1 MNNNATSQE
10 WSHLEPWLISAITV
24 DGLVIS
30 MNIIQ
35 LGLLL
40 RNWRI
45 LDRTEHLLLSLCI
58 SDLIAGI
65 VFFGLDTH
73 SLKYYLVHGK
83 INLTKTEAVVLEC
96 LMVFFILTS
105 NFHIISLAIERL
117 VAVSFPMNYAIFT
130 TLRCKTFTICL
141 VWTLAVLVSPA
152 ITLVSKIYYDQK
164 VENVGGKLIM
174 GGVLLTACLTVFS
187 IYMILVVALIRREQ
201 QMKEIIPE
209 ELHRQLRDR
218 KTTIICLLFGFGFVV
233 CVLPH
238 TIGFFSQ
245 NLYHDSSSLLLA
257 SNHFINPLIYFAKAY
272 VQRRRTMSSNSQS
285 RLIPRDR
292 TFLTEMNGS
301 DS

>member
-1 MNNNATSQE
+1 MSNATSQE
-10 WSHLEPWLISAITV
+10 MTNLEPWLISAIIV

-58 SDLIAGI
+58 SDLISGI
-65 VFFGLDTH
+65 VLFGLDTH
-73 SLKYYLVHGK
+73 SLKYFIVHGE
-83 INLTKTEAVVLEC
+83 INLTRTESFVLEC
-96 LMVFFILTS
+96 FIIFFILSS

-141 VWTLAVLVSPA
+141 VWTLGVLISPA
-152 ITLVSKIYYDQK
+152 VILFNKLYYDK
-164 VENVGGKLIM
+164 KTENKQGKLIM
-174 GGVLLTACLTVFS
+174 GGVLLTACVTVFS
-187 IYMILVVALIRREQ
+187 SYMILVVALIRREQ

-218 KTTIICLLFGFGFVV
+218 KTTMICLLFGFSFVV

-238 TIGFFSQ
+238 TLGFFSE
-245 NLYHDSSSLLLA
+245 NIYHNSSSFLLT

-272 VQRRRTMSSNSQS
+272 VQRRRTMSSNSQN

-292 TFLTEMNGS
+292 TFLTEVNGS

>member
-1 MNNNATSQE
+1 MSNATFPMPNF
-10 WSHLEPWLISAITV
+10 EPWLISAIIV

-58 SDLIAGI
+58 SDLISGI
-65 VFFGLDTH
+65 VLFGLDTH
-73 SLKYYLVHGK
+73 SLKYYLENGK
-83 INLTKTEAVVLEC
+83 INLTRTESFVLEC
-96 LMVFFILTS
+96 FIIFFILCS

-141 VWTLAVLVSPA
+141 VWTLAVLISPA
-152 ITLVSKIYYDQK
+152 VILLNKLYYDRK
-164 VENVGGKLIM
+164 SENVQAKLIM
-174 GGVLLTACLTVFS
+174 GGVLLTACVTVFS

-218 KTTIICLLFGFGFVV
+218 KTTMICLLFGFSFVV

-238 TIGFFSQ
+238 TLGFFSE
-245 NLYHDSSSLLLA
+245 NLYHNSSSLLLA
-257 SNHFINPLIYFAKAY
+257 SNHFINPMIYFAKAY
-272 VQRRRTMSSNSQS
+272 VQRKRTMSSNSQS

-292 TFLTEMNGS
+292 TFLTEVNGS
-301 DS
+301 D